1 MNKNNANAIFLYQYI
16 YSRSDLLY
24 LLRGRSQL
32 STFMKAY
39 TAYAFWWP
47 PPQKRTLKCWFF
59 SNSYLLTATCTIYT
73 THWSFHIYMN
83 TSWIPGFARDPLSRS
98 LSPSLSR
105 PSLLFVPACYP
116 PSLGLPGFAQ
126 DNCIPE
132 ILFKP
137 WSLVTLKFSPLTP
150 PPPSDGVGWGLYV
163 LVIFSGEFFLLIF
176 SAVREISRI
185 FEIWTPQPPPDAG
198 PPGVEWVNICFIYF
212 LDIHGSHWHWLIE
225 GSENDVI
232 TSTDSL
238 WRHLPHNGSQKKLAA
253 KSRFGDWPQWPHA
266 SRPFM
271 GPIFGRNHSQV
282 YPHMR
287 AKFGHD
293 RSSSLAAYTWQT
305 DTQNLYY
312 IDIDNHKQNYFNINK
327 IHVFI
332 IKMHATLHRSTL
344 KRVKMHVASATCEG
358 PL

>member
-1 MNKNNANAIFLYQYI
+1 MSLVALLCIFSSISTSFLRCGFHACIQYSKWGLTIALYRGI
-16 YSRSDLLY
+16 IKLFSLY
-24 LLRGRSQL
+24 V
-32 STFMKAY
+32 
-39 TAYAFWWP
+39 
-47 PPQKRTLKCWFF
+47 
-59 SNSYLLTATCTIYT
+59 
-73 THWSFHIYMN
+73 

-98 LSPSLSR
+98 LSPSLTRPSL
-105 PSLLFVPACYP
+105 PSLLFVPAFYP

-137 WSLVTLKFSPLTP
+137 WSLVTLTFSPLTP
-150 PPPSDGVGWGLYV
+150 PVGWGGVGVTCFGY
-163 LVIFSGEFFLLIF
+163 FFG
-176 SAVREISRI
+176 RI
-185 FEIWTPQPPPDAG
+185 FLVYRFSRQFVNFPALLKFGPPNPPRDAG
-198 PPGVEWVNICFIYF
+198 PPGVGWVNICFIDF

-253 KSRFGDWPQWPHA
+253 KSRFGDWPPWPHA

-287 AKFGHD
+287 AKCGHD
-293 RSSSLAAYTWQT
+293 RASSLAAYTWQT
-305 DTQNLYY
+305 DRHTHRQT
-312 IDIDNHKQNYFNINK
+312 DI
-327 IHVFI
+327 I
-332 IKMHATLHRSTL
+332 I
-344 KRVKMHVASATCEG
+344 
-358 PL
+358 

>member
-1 MNKNNANAIFLYQYI
+1 MCIARCIIFGVPRLPIVPVTNGHLQCTDTIAWSRGCRFMTGTTVYI
-16 YSRSDLLY
+16 Y
-24 LLRGRSQL
+24 
-32 STFMKAY
+32 
-39 TAYAFWWP
+39 
-47 PPQKRTLKCWFF
+47 
-59 SNSYLLTATCTIYT
+59 
-73 THWSFHIYMN
+73 

-105 PSLLFVPACYP
+105 PSLPSLLFVPAFYP

-132 ILFKP
+132 IPFKP
-137 WSLVTLKFSPLTP
+137 WSLVTLTFSPLTP
-150 PPPSDGVGWGLYV
+150 PPRRMGWGGGYMFWLFFRHNFCFYR
-163 LVIFSGEFFLLIF
+163 FSRQFVKFPALLKF
-176 SAVREISRI
+176 
-185 FEIWTPQPPPDAG
+185 WPPPQPPPPRESG
-198 PPGVEWVNICFIYF
+198 PPGVGWVNICFIDF
-212 LDIHGSHWHWLIE
+212 LDIHGSHLHWLIE
-225 GSENDVI
+225 SSENDVI
-232 TSTDSL
+232 TSTDQL

-305 DTQNLYY
+305 DTHTEFVLYRY
-312 IDIDNHKQNYFNINK
+312 RLAGYP
-327 IHVFI
+327 
-332 IKMHATLHRSTL
+332 ASLETLSPGLSPPPSLVPLSPLSYSSLPSTL
-344 KRVKMHVASATCEG
+344 APSDYPASLRITAFPRYFLNLEA
-358 PL
+358 